1 MIEHKDLFWA
11 ATTASVASDG
21 AGRRSDWYRW
31 EDARSLTPSA
41 SGNDFA
47 ERYVEDFA
55 LFAAHGLTT
64 VRITLDWARIEPFP
78 GRLDYEALEQTH
90 ARLTAAKDAGLSIL
104 GVLHDGALPGWFS
117 EDTDGFRTTTG
128 APIHWS
134 RHVDRMA
141 ETYDDYMTAWTPVID
156 PIGRALRS
164 HYFDAAPPGRTTLD
178 VTHTAI
184 EGTLDATFDAHRLLA
199 SGSTPVIGN
208 FALPTLHRH
217 DETSVEHEHYWDA
230 IIWRSWMTALT
241 EGVLDW
247 PWKAAV
253 ERPAM
258 ADAFDA
264 IDIGIASPLGIRPD
278 GALGSWKS
286 SDSARS
292 DATGRYPHPPSLSH
306 VLDRV
311 RDALPARDLI
321 ISGLGLADSDDHWR
335 SELFEG
341 WLDRILEARN
351 DGLAIRGIIVDP
363 AIDGYCEGA
372 GDFVETG
379 VFSRGREPK
388 ESVQWIA
395 AQQ

>member
-1 MIEHKDLFWA
+1 MIEHEDLFWA
-11 ATTASVASDG
+11 ATTSSVASDG
-21 AGRRSDWYRW
+21 AARRSDWYRW
-31 EDARSLTPSA
+31 EDSRSLSPSE

-55 LFAAHGLTT
+55 LFAAHGLTSI
-64 VRITLDWARIEPFP
+64 RITLDWARIEPFP
-78 GRLDYEALEQTH
+78 GRLDYDALEQTH
-90 ARLTAAKDAGLSIL
+90 ARLAAAKDAGLSIWA
-104 GVLHDGALPGWFS
+104 VLHDGPLPGWFS
-117 EDTDGFRTTTG
+117 EDTDGFRTTAG

-141 ETYDDYMTAWTPVID
+141 ETFDQYVTGWIPVID
-156 PIGRALRS
+156 PIGWALRS
-164 HYFDAAPPGRTTLD
+164 HYFDVAPPGRRSLE
-178 VTHTAI
+178 VVHKAI
-184 EGTLDATFDAHRLLA
+184 EGSLDATFDAHRLLA

-217 DETSVEHEHYWDA
+217 EETSVEHERNWDA
-230 IIWRSWMTALT
+230 IIWRSWMTAIT

-253 ERPAM
+253 ERPDM

-264 IDIGIASPLGIRPD
+264 IDVGIAAPLRIDPD
-278 GALGSWKS
+278 GTLRSWPG
-286 SDSARS
+286 DESARR
-292 DATGRYPHPPSLSH
+292 DAIGRSPHAASLSD

-311 RDALPARDLI
+311 RETLPGRDLV
-321 ISGLGLADSDDHWR
+321 ISGLGLADEDDNWR

-351 DGLAIRGIIVDP
+351 DGLSIRGVFVDP

-372 GDFVETG
+372 ADFVAMG
-379 VFSRGREPK
+379 VFSRSREPK
-388 ESVQWIA
+388 PSFQWIA